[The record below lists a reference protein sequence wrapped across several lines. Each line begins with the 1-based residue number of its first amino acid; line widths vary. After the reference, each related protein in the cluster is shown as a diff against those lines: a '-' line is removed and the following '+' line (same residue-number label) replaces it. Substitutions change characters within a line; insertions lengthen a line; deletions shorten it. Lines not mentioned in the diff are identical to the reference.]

1 MLQNSPKLKKFF
13 RVTAI
18 ILGIFI
24 FVCLSFYTFVHVIII
39 EFNEGGTPSIFPYT
53 LTFEDLC
60 DHYEYSAEV
69 VDVSLYNR
77 KDEKDY
83 KDYIRKKISEENEQL
98 LFSAMKGQK
107 FHRLYINPV
116 FLNFRDSLNPTS
128 LYDIK
133 NDIFDFRIHDN
144 DNSFPYMYHGNIVTH
159 GIHRISIYKNAVTVS
174 VQFEN
179 SSDYEIYG
187 RFLKNDCY
195 VVYISYDRQLLSTLK
210 SIAENS

>member
-1 MLQNSPKLKKFF
+1 MLQNNPKLKKFF

-24 FVCLSFYTFVHVIII
+24 FVCLSFYTFAHVIII
-39 EFNEGGTPSIFPYT
+39 ELSGGGTPSIFPYT

-60 DHYEYSAEV
+60 DHYEYTAEV
-69 VDVSLYNR
+69 IDVSLYNR

-83 KDYIRKKISEENEQL
+83 IGKKISEENEQL

-107 FHRLYINPV
+107 FHRLYINPL
-116 FLNFRDSLNPTS
+116 FLTFRDSLDPTF
-128 LYDIK
+128 LYDIR
-133 NDIFDFRIHDN
+133 NNIFDFRINDN
-144 DNSFPYMYHGNIVTH
+144 DNSFPYMYHNNIVTH
-159 GIHRISIYKNAVTVS
+159 GIRSISIYKNAVTVS

-187 RFLKNDCY
+187 RFLKNDCH
-195 VVYISYDRQLLSTLK
+195 VVYISYDKQLLSTLK

>member
-13 RVTAI
+13 RVAAI

-39 EFNEGGTPSIFPYT
+39 ELNEGGTPSIFPYT

-83 KDYIRKKISEENEQL
+83 IGKKISEENEQL

-116 FLNFRDSLNPTS
+116 FLNFRDSLNPTF
-128 LYDIK
+128 LYDIR
-133 NDIFDFRIHDN
+133 NNIFAFRIHDN
-144 DNSFPYMYHGNIVTH
+144 DNSFPYMYHDNIVTH
-159 GIHRISIYKNAVTVS
+159 GIRSIRIYKNAVTVS

-179 SSDYEIYG
+179 SSDYEIYVD
-187 RFLKNDCY
+187 F
-195 VVYISYDRQLLSTLK
+195 
-210 SIAENS
+210 